1 MKKRGIS
8 FALLLAAVFTM
19 LMAFTVFAADLALSS
34 EATTVYKGQKITL
47 SAQYKGSGIKATSA
61 KWKTSNKKI
70 ATVTKKGVVKGVKA
84 GKATITCTYKNVK
97 AKCVVTVKNPV
108 TSIDVKTSAV
118 KITTTGGKNQA
129 TVNIGK
135 TVPLKVYYVTKTNKT
150 TTKQVAASKCK
161 FKSNKTS
168 VAKVSKA
175 GKITAKKAGNA
186 VITVT
191 YKKKS
196 YKLYVT
202 VKKLGSATPAVTP
215 TPTHPVS
222 TFAEDSGNIYAMVCG
237 DCGKKFYSEENW
249 WDTCVVPEQELERT
263 DPDAWKEKHP
273 YGIYYVGQFI
283 ESDYS
288 AFYNYSIVFYGPNES
303 FARLVQE
310 LTNPGGSVGNDFD
323 DDYTAYVTSNGVL
336 TPVSA
341 DDSVSRVL
349 STYGNSFY
357 IFLYDRSDGSMVGQY
372 LFHVDTSKN
381 HIMIT
386 D

>member
-1 MKKRGIS
+1 M
-8 FALLLAAVFTM
+8 
-19 LMAFTVFAADLALSS
+19 
-34 EATTVYKGQKITL
+34 
-47 SAQYKGSGIKATSA
+47 
-61 KWKTSNKKI
+61 
-70 ATVTKKGVVKGVKA
+70 
-84 GKATITCTYKNVK
+84 
-97 AKCVVTVKNPV
+97 
-108 TSIDVKTSAV
+108 
-118 KITTTGGKNQA
+118 
-129 TVNIGK
+129 NIGK